1 MTAFN
6 HLQSTIQRVARR
18 RTFLQGGGALGL
30 GMLGTTLLGPG
41 TVLAQSGAMATAP
54 ADSTLTDADILNFA
68 LNLEYLEAEFY
79 TFAVYGKSLSDAP
92 FSLDVSGTG
101 TAGSVSGGVQTTFP
115 DAERKAIATEIAFD
129 EQQHVKLLRAAL
141 GAKAVARPAI
151 NLAALSSFSSE
162 TQFLILA
169 RAFEDVGVSAY
180 AGAAPLLHD
189 PKTVGTAAEIL
200 ATEAYHASNIR
211 LQFIQLELDNNNAK
225 PLDATDVP
233 PADGRYFAVDS
244 HGLVI
249 PRTPR
254 QVLDIVYGA
263 TGNTKGGFYP
273 NGMNGTIV

>member
-1 MTAFN
+1 MTALEL
-6 HLQSTIQRVARR
+6 LQSTVQRATKR
-18 RTFLQGGGALGL
+18 RTFLQGSGALGL
-30 GMLGTTLLGPG
+30 GALGASLGGATTLLAQSAG
-41 TVLAQSGAMATAP
+41 TVTAP
-54 ADSTLTDADILNFA
+54 VDAVLNDNDILNFA

-79 TFAVYGKSLSDAP
+79 TAAVYGKSLTEAP

-101 TAGSVSGGVQTTFP
+101 TAGSVSGGVQTTFA

-162 TQFLILA
+162 AQFLVLA

-189 PKTVGTAAEIL
+189 PKIVGTAAAIL

-211 LQFIQLELDNNNAK
+211 LQFIQMELDKTNSK
-225 PLDATDVP
+225 PLDATDIP
-233 PADGRYFAVDS
+233 PADGRYFADDS
-244 HGLVI
+244 HGLVV

-254 QVLDIVYGA
+254 QVLDIVYGGK
-263 TGNTKGGFYP
+263 GNTKGGFFP
-273 NGMNGTIV
+273 NAMNGTIV